1 MIKTTKK
8 MREDIRKLNE
18 DDLVVCDV
26 CASEEI
32 EEKIWAK
39 INSCIVID
47 GEPYYKYANEVDDEQ
62 YWCEGCNDMARPQ
75 HITEYKE
82 KKWVQ

>member
-18 DDLVVCDV
+18 DDLVVYDV
-26 CASEEI
+26 CASEE
-32 EEKIWAK
+32 IWAK

-82 KKWVQ
+82 KK